1 MKKIDK
7 LDLSRKIAYVV
18 TNIELTT
25 DVPLNN
31 LFQRIEDKINEIIER
46 LEKNARLQ

>member
-7 LDLSRKIAYVV
+7 LDLAQKIAYVV
-18 TNIELTT
+18 TNIELTS

-31 LFQRIEDKINEIIER
+31 LLQRIEDKINELIER
-46 LEKNARLQ
+46 LDKNVRLQ